1 MGRNKCRKGTSFNKK
16 EVVEAPT
23 KPKPIIRNQAIL
35 LKDVITFFIKSLAG
49 RRILHPRM
57 ESLSTSIVCSYTP
70 PSQNLRRILKFGKPT
85 SVPPKTLVLSTLR
98 ERNRLLHLLYPV
110 LGFVTPLPGLAS
122 EPAAAGSAD
131 KINLE
136 AIVVAIDDFFT
147 RNPFFVAGCTFIWL
161 VVLPVVQYYVSK
173 YKYVSA
179 VDAFRKLRDDPDAE
193 LLDIRDRRSVTANDS
208 PDLGFLKKKK
218 GVVKAEFVE
227 GREEE
232 FVRKVLGEFEDP
244 GNTVLCILDN
254 FDGNSLKVAELLFKK
269 GFKEAYAI
277 KGGVLGKKGWMDIQ
291 ETLLPPSAHMKPKK
305 KQKGKPSPV
314 TLTNGAVGQINND
327 QTGELSSADDSL
339 GENLAMRSR
348 DELVRQSLSPYPNY
362 PDLKPPSSPTPSR
375 PEH

>member
-1 MGRNKCRKGTSFNKK
+1 
-16 EVVEAPT
+16 
-23 KPKPIIRNQAIL
+23 
-35 LKDVITFFIKSLAG
+35 
-49 RRILHPRM
+49 M
-57 ESLSTSIVCSYTP
+57 ESLSTSIVCSYSP
-70 PSQNLRRILKFGKPT
+70 PSQNLRRMLKFGKPS
-85 SVPPKTLVLSTLR
+85 SVPPKRFVLYPLR
-98 ERNRLLHLLYPV
+98 ERNHTLHLLYPI
-110 LGFVTPLPGLAS
+110 LGYLTPLPGLAS

-161 VVLPVVQYYVSK
+161 VVVPVVQYYVSK

-179 VDAFRKLRDDPDAE
+179 IDAFRKLRDNPDAE
-193 LLDIRDRRSVTANDS
+193 LLDIRDRRSVAANDS

-254 FDGNSLKVAELLFKK
+254 FDGNSLKVAELLFRK

-305 KQKGKPSPV
+305 RKDKPSPV
-314 TLTNGAVGQINND
+314 IRTNGAVGQIKNEK
-327 QTGELSSADDSL
+327 TAELSSADDSL
-339 GENLAMRSR
+339 GENPVMDSR
-348 DELVRQSLSPYPNY
+348 VEVRRSLSPYPNY

-375 PEH
+375 PVR